1 MVARAVMKEYMY
13 LINNHI
19 KSTEIELFL
28 QLNHHF
34 DERAAA
40 KEPTELF
47 IKNIGLC

>member
-1 MVARAVMKEYMY
+1 MVLYQNIYRIILSRHNY
-13 LINNHI
+13 LF
-19 KSTEIELFL
+19 E

-47 IKNIGLC
+47 TKNIGLC

>member
-1 MVARAVMKEYMY
+1 MKEYMY